1 MNCVMCNN
9 SFEKRKGKEVCSIT
23 CRVDKK
29 RAFDYFD
36 AVLVQLKSI
45 TEFDTAQC
53 LEGIKSD
60 EKKRKR
66 PIRIFDAW
74 VLKRGLK

>member
-1 MNCVMCNN
+1 MKCLMCNKEYQN
-9 SFEKRKGKEVCSIT
+9 RKGKEVCSTT

-36 AVLVQLKSI
+36 AVLKQLKSI
-45 TEFDTAQC
+45 TDYDTEKC
-53 LEGIKSD
+53 LEGIRAD

-66 PIRIFDAW
+66 PIRVFEAW
-74 VLKRGLK
+74 VNRGAK

>member
-1 MNCVMCNN
+1 MCNN
-9 SFEKRKGKEVCSIT
+9 EYESRKGKEVCSIT

-36 AVLVQLKSI
+36 AVLKQLRSI
-45 TEFDTAQC
+45 TEWDNAKC
-53 LEGIKSD
+53 LEGIKAD
-60 EKKRKR
+60 EKKSKR